1 MLETIREFA
10 GERLEDSGEAEEL
23 QQRHGEC
30 FLAVAEAAGSEMW
43 TPGENAALDRIE
55 RDYPNLRAALS
66 RWRDAGETER
76 QLRVTASIWRFWQM
90 RGFIWEGRRWVDP
103 LIFAAEGPPG
113 IRHELLHGAAIMI
126 GYQGEYERAAEL
138 QREAR
143 ELARTLDEPVRLGRS
158 LMELGMT
165 LAWQGDVDQAYPLF
179 EEAEAV
185 LAAPGGDR
193 RLEPVLRARLAA
205 NRGDLALIR
214 HDYVRAAELSLT
226 AAELNR
232 DAGNDH
238 GVSTALLNL
247 GVANAQLGRHAE
259 AMASLRDA
267 LRLMS
272 TRGDAFGIE
281 LCLRGIAAVLAF
293 QGAVEGAA
301 RLLGAAELSHETIE
315 EELGPAERDLDE
327 RTRAVLD
334 AAPGRDGVEAALEEG
349 RAMDLEAAAQYALTD
364 A

>member
-1 MLETIREFA
+1 
-10 GERLEDSGEAEEL
+10 
-23 QQRHGEC
+23 
-30 FLAVAEAAGSEMW
+30 
-43 TPGENAALDRIE
+43 
-55 RDYPNLRAALS
+55 
-66 RWRDAGETER
+66 
-76 QLRVTASIWRFWQM
+76 
-90 RGFIWEGRRWVDP
+90 
-103 LIFAAEGPPG
+103 
-113 IRHELLHGAAIMI
+113 
-126 GYQGEYERAAEL
+126 
-138 QREAR
+138 
-143 ELARTLDEPVRLGRS
+143 
-158 LMELGMT
+158 MELGMT

-226 AAELNR
+226 AVELNR

-281 LCLRGIAAVLAF
+281 LCLRGVAAVLPPPPRF
-293 QGAVEGAA
+293 FSSSPPA
-301 RLLGAAELSHETIE
+301 RPE
-315 EELGPAERDLDE
+315 PAPRRSPRAMRSRPCWP
-327 RTRAVLD
+327 RTRGSPA
-334 AAPGRDGVEAALEEG
+334 
-349 RAMDLEAAAQYALTD
+349 
-364 A
+364 

>member
-1 MLETIREFA
+1 
-10 GERLEDSGEAEEL
+10 
-23 QQRHGEC
+23 
-30 FLAVAEAAGSEMW
+30 
-43 TPGENAALDRIE
+43 
-55 RDYPNLRAALS
+55 
-66 RWRDAGETER
+66 
-76 QLRVTASIWRFWQM
+76 
-90 RGFIWEGRRWVDP
+90 
-103 LIFAAEGPPG
+103 
-113 IRHELLHGAAIMI
+113 
-126 GYQGEYERAAEL
+126 
-138 QREAR
+138 
-143 ELARTLDEPVRLGRS
+143 
-158 LMELGMT
+158 MELGMT

-226 AAELNR
+226 AVELNR

-247 GVANAQLGRHAE
+247 GVANAQLGRH
-259 AMASLRDA
+259 
-267 LRLMS
+267 
-272 TRGDAFGIE
+272 
-281 LCLRGIAAVLAF
+281 GIAPVLAF

-349 RAMDLEAAAQYALTD
+349 RAMDLEAAAP
-364 A
+364 